1 MRNINYGMLTLSKL
15 AVVTVLYHSHFIS
28 SITVW
33 NPLSRGGKCALR
45 VTALHHSGT
54 NAVTSDSVSGTI
66 EYITSDV
73 TIGNNPG
80 IAGDS
85 TNKKF
90 FIETHGCQMNLAD
103 SEVIRSVLLTE
114 KYIMCDVLEDADLIL
129 TNTCSIRENAEMKIY
144 HRLKYFN
151 FLKKKA
157 KKNGTKAAGYPI
169 IGVLGCMAE
178 RLKNKLLEEHGVDF
192 IAGPDSYRSLPTL
205 ITTAT
210 TDQEG
215 GNIVLSLEETYADIN
230 PVRLAE
236 GNTHAFVTITRYV
249 RHPSDANINPFF
261 SSKEWNSPTYVLL
274 INRQIYRL
282 IDLSV

>member
-1 MRNINYGMLTLSKL
+1 MKISVCGILNLSKL
-15 AVVTVLYHSHFIS
+15 IIVSVLCNYFYTS
-28 SITVW
+28 SFTTRNSILFKRNHIQYTFAI
-33 NPLSRGGKCALR
+33 RH
-45 VTALHHSGT
+45 TGT
-54 NAVTSDSVSGTI
+54 NAVTEGFAPGTI
-66 EYITSDV
+66 TTEKDS
-73 TIGNNPG
+73 G
-80 IAGDS
+80 IINDS

-114 KYIMCDVLEDADLIL
+114 KYVMCDVLEDADLIL

-236 GNTHAFVTITRYV
+236 GNTHAFVTITRYSHTISIECFIIV
-249 RHPSDANINPFF
+249 SFNWFF
-261 SSKEWNSPTYVLL
+261 SVIFWMKNERY
-274 INRQIYRL
+274 
-282 IDLSV
+282 